1 MKSPIKIS
9 WRTELLPGLL
19 IVLAIAIGFYFYAHF
34 PETVITHWNIQG
46 QADGWSS
53 KWFGAF
59 FLPLLLIALHLL
71 FIVIPF
77 FDPQKERYQE
87 FAKTYQLFKLLIIG
101 TMFLIYLFSGLINLG
116 YNLNIG
122 SAVSMIIGALFVVM
136 GNYLGKLKYNWF
148 VGIKTPWSLSSE
160 NVWNKTHRVGGW
172 LFILMGIA
180 IIIVPYLPA
189 NWGLALFWLA
199 IIVGVLGSM
208 GYSYFAYHQEKK

>member
-1 MKSPIKIS
+1 
-9 WRTELLPGLL
+9 
-19 IVLAIAIGFYFYAHF
+19 
-34 PETVITHWNIQG
+34 
-46 QADGWSS
+46 
-53 KWFGAF
+53 
-59 FLPLLLIALHLL
+59 
-71 FIVIPF
+71 
-77 FDPQKERYQE
+77 
-87 FAKTYQLFKLLIIG
+87 
-101 TMFLIYLFSGLINLG
+101 IYLFSGLINLG